1 MGRFLIVRNSVD
13 SGPPKPSQG
22 KGDLFALEE
31 QRAGNKRR
39 SGYKMKGKEQERS
52 ICQGGDRIQPL
63 GREETDMAQFLN
75 E

>member
-1 MGRFLIVRNSVD
+1 
-13 SGPPKPSQG
+13 
-22 KGDLFALEE
+22 
-31 QRAGNKRR
+31 
-39 SGYKMKGKEQERS
+39 MKGKEQERS